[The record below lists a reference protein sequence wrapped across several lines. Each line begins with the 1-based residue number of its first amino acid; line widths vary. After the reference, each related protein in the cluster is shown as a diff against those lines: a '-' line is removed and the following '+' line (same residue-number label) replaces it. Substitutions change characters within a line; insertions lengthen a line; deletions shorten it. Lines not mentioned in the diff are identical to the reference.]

1 MSLKRKRREAED
13 ALDQSQDDFLDSPKT
28 PLKQQ
33 RARSSTQSKSASN
46 AKQRTPKSKSNPKG
60 KLLFSTPTNQPHLD
74 DVEHTVPVVRDAD
87 RSARRKSARNLVER
101 TIANELR
108 GEDAEEDSLA
118 SEAWIGDVEGDLEV
132 QDGADND
139 SATENLPPETPSKTG
154 RKGHRRRR
162 TPTPPQHLPPHERYF
177 SDNRGQSKTSNNTF
191 SSLAL
196 LSHEEYH
203 KQIRAYSDPHAS
215 SYAFLRSLHSRSF
228 PQWRFEFSRSFNIC
242 LYGYGS
248 KRRLTNAFAQYLCS
262 EKVTSTPP
270 KIVIVNGYIPTL
282 TIRNVLTLLASTIF
296 DCPASS
302 LPKLG
307 AQPQEMLNAV
317 LDQLNNAAPA
327 QPLYIIINS
336 LDAGPLRR
344 SPVPSLLAQLAASP
358 HINLLSTC
366 DTPNFP
372 LLWDTGLRDQYNWLF
387 HDTTTFESYAPVE
400 IGDVVADVNE
410 LLGRSGRKIQ
420 GKEGVGYVL
429 KSLPENA
436 RSLYRL
442 LLVEILSGAEGDVEA
457 VADRVVGN
465 GSGEEEEVGFQQG
478 GGGRQTRSRKNHAG
492 GVDGMM
498 KGLVEYRAL
507 YRKVVE
513 EFICSNEMGF
523 RQLLKEFHDH
533 QMVVSKRDVIG
544 TEMLGVPFR
553 REEMEA
559 ILEELV

>member
-13 ALDQSQDDFLDSPKT
+13 ALDQSQEDFFDSPKT

-33 RARSSTQSKSASN
+33 RARSTQPKPAPN
-46 AKQRTPKSKSNPKG
+46 AKPRTPNSKRKAR
-60 KLLFSTPTNQPHLD
+60 LTPTKQAHLD
-74 DVEHTVPVVRDAD
+74 DVEHNVRGVRDAD

-101 TIANELR
+101 TIANELSG
-108 GEDAEEDSLA
+108 GEDVEEDPLA
-118 SEAWIGDVEGDLEV
+118 SEAWAGDVEDGLGA
-132 QDGADND
+132 QDGANNH
-139 SATENLPPETPSKTG
+139 SATKKLLPETPSKTG
-154 RKGHRRRR
+154 RKGPRRKR

-177 SDNRGQSKTSNNTF
+177 ADNRGQNKTSNNTF
-191 SSLAL
+191 SSLSL

-203 KQIRAYSDPHAS
+203 QQIRAYSDPHTS

-228 PQWRFEFSRSFNIC
+228 PQWRFEFSQSFNIC

-248 KRRLTNAFAQYLCS
+248 KRLLTKAFAQYMCS

-270 KIVIVNGYIPTL
+270 QIVMVNGYIPTL
-282 TIRNVLTLLASTIF
+282 TIRNVLTLLASTVF

-307 AQPQEMLNAV
+307 AQPQEMLNTI
-317 LDQLNNAAPA
+317 LDQLKNAPPA
-327 QPLYIIINS
+327 KPLHIIINS

-344 SPVPSLLAQLAASP
+344 SPAPSLLAQLAASP
-358 HINLLSTC
+358 HIHLLATC

-410 LLGRSGRKIQ
+410 LLGRSGRRIQ

-442 LLVEILSGAEGDVEA
+442 LLVEILSGTEGDIEA
-457 VADRVVGN
+457 VDEGVGDGN
-465 GSGEEEEVGFQQG
+465 GDEDEVGFQQSG
-478 GGGRQTRSRKNHAG
+478 GGGGQTRSRKNRVG
-492 GVDGMM
+492 GADGMM
-498 KGLVEYRAL
+498 KGLVEYRTL

-533 QMVVSKRDVIG
+533 QMVVSKRDVTG

>member
-1 MSLKRKRREAED
+1 MSLKRKRREAEN

-28 PLKQQ
+28 PSKQQ
-33 RARSSTQSKSASN
+33 RARSSPQSKSASN
-46 AKQRTPKSKSNPKG
+46 AKQRTPKSNSRG
-60 KLLFSTPTNQPHLD
+60 KLTPTKQAHLG
-74 DVEHTVPVVRDAD
+74 DVKRTAPVVHDAD
-87 RSARRKSARNLVER
+87 RSARRRSARKLVER
-101 TIANELR
+101 TIANELS
-108 GEDAEEDSLA
+108 GGDDVEEDPLA
-118 SEAWIGDVEGDLEV
+118 SEAWAKDIESGLGVR
-132 QDGADND
+132 DGVYND
-139 SATENLPPETPSKTG
+139 SATEDLPPETPSKTG
-154 RKGHRRRR
+154 RKSHRRRR

-203 KQIRAYSDPHAS
+203 EQIRAYSDPHAS

-228 PQWRFEFSRSFNIC
+228 PQWRFEFSQSFNIC

-248 KRRLTNAFAQYLCS
+248 KRRLTKAFAQYLCS

-282 TIRNVLTLLASTIF
+282 TIRNVLTLLASTVL

-307 AQPQEMLNAV
+307 AQPQEMLSTV

-327 QPLYIIINS
+327 QPLHIIINS
-336 LDAGPLRR
+336 LDTGPLRR
-344 SPVPSLLAQLAASP
+344 SPAPSLLAQLAASP
-358 HINLLSTC
+358 HIHLLATC

-372 LLWDTGLRDQYNWLF
+372 LLWDTSLRDQYKWLF

-442 LLVEILSGAEGDVEA
+442 LLVEILSGAAGDIEA
-457 VADRVVGN
+457 VDAPVGD
-465 GSGEEEEVGFQQG
+465 GDGDEEEVGFQQG
-478 GGGRQTRSRKNHAG
+478 GGGQTRSRKNHPG

-498 KGLVEYRAL
+498 KGFVEYRAL

-533 QMVVSKRDVIG
+533 QMVVSKRDVTG

>member
-1 MSLKRKRREAED
+1 MSHKRKRREAEN
-13 ALDQSQDDFLDSPKT
+13 AFGQSQDEFFNSPAT

-33 RARSSTQSKSASN
+33 RTRSSTQSKSASN
-46 AKQRTPKSKSNPKG
+46 AKQRTPNSKSKG
-60 KLLFSTPTNQPHLD
+60 KLLFSTPTKQAHVD
-74 DVEHTVPVVRDAD
+74 DVERTIPVVRYAD

-101 TIANELR
+101 TIANDLS
-108 GEDAEEDSLA
+108 GEDVEDDHLA
-118 SEAWIGDVEGDLEV
+118 PEALVGDVEGDHEV
-132 QDGADND
+132 QDEANND
-139 SATENLPPETPSKTG
+139 SATENFPPETPSKKG
-154 RKGHRRRR
+154 RKGYRRRR

-203 KQIRAYSDPHAS
+203 EQIRAYSDPHDS

-228 PQWRFEFSRSFNIC
+228 PQWRFEFSQSFNIC

-248 KRRLTNAFAQYLCS
+248 KRRLTKAFAQYLCS
-262 EKVTSTPP
+262 EKVTSNPP

-296 DCPASS
+296 DCAASS

-307 AQPQEMLNAV
+307 AQPQEILNAV
-317 LDQLNNAAPA
+317 LDQLNNATPP
-327 QPLYIIINS
+327 QPLYIIVNS

-344 SPVPSLLAQLAASP
+344 SPAPSLLAQLAASP
-358 HINLLSTC
+358 HIHLLATC

-372 LLWDTGLRDQYNWLF
+372 LLWDTSLRDQYNWLS

-400 IGDVVADVNE
+400 IGDVVAEVNE

-442 LLVEILSGAEGDVEA
+442 LLGEILSGAEGDIEA
-457 VADRVVGN
+457 VDGVVGDD
-465 GSGEEEEVGFQQG
+465 GDGDEEQEIGFQQG
-478 GGGRQTRSRKNHAG
+478 GGGQTASRKNHARG
-492 GVDGMM
+492 MDGMM

-533 QMVVSKRDVIG
+533 QMIVSKRDVTG